1 MQNLPVDLKGSG
13 YLIFLSMLLAS
24 NQIAI
29 KVGNQ
34 GFDPVFMA
42 AGRSLIGLLA
52 LLVWMYFRNLLVF
65 PLKTNFIPGFFL
77 GFLLWFWLVKKYSAS
92 GVASFAFLTPV
103 FSVLLANIT
112 LNEAIESSIFLA
124 LILVSIGLYLINKRN
139 SKTSKI

>member
-1 MQNLPVDLKGSG
+1 MQKLPVDLKGSG

-42 AGRSLIGLLA
+42 AARSLIGLLA

-77 GFLLWFWLVKKYSAS
+77 GFLLWFWLEKNT
-92 GVASFAFLTPV
+92 LHL
-103 FSVLLANIT
+103 VLLR
-112 LNEAIESSIFLA
+112 LLFKSQFL
-124 LILVSIGLYLINKRN
+124 VFY
-139 SKTSKI
+139 

>member
-1 MQNLPVDLKGSG
+1 MQKMPVDLKGSG

-77 GFLLWFWLVKKYSAS
+77 GFFFAVEFWCLFRSLDYTSVSRASIIFYSM
-92 GVASFAFLTPV
+92 PV
-103 FSVLLANIT
+103 W
-112 LNEAIESSIFLA
+112 
-124 LILVSIGLYLINKRN
+124 
-139 SKTSKI
+139 